1 MVLSKTTVAV
11 NKVRLYEIPESGYI
25 LKTVSTGSA
34 DQVNTEHERIK
45 NDLNL
50 FC

>member
-1 MVLSKTTVAV
+1 MTKTTVAV

-45 NDLNL
+45 NDFYV